1 MTTERREKTTPTEYL
16 AALRREI
23 DAALDAFS
31 RFDDDSPKRL
41 TDAAR
46 YSLLAPGKR
55 LRPALALIAA
65 ELCGGSREA
74 AIPAAVAV
82 EAIHSYSLIHD
93 DLPAMDNDDLR
104 RGRPTCWRRFDEATA
119 ILAGDALQAFA
130 FEALAKSPVEP
141 SRVVRCVAE
150 LARAAGPSG
159 MVGGQADDVLWSAVS
174 AASPGVS
181 DLVASVLK
189 TAFADVG
196 DEIDGAKN
204 DGNGGN
210 SGNGGSNGN
219 NESARNDENNGSDED
234 NGKATLDD
242 SVRDATAAF
251 LRKIHRRK
259 TGAMIR
265 VSLRLGALVA
275 GASEA
280 TLNRLDLFGR
290 YWGQAFQISDDLL
303 DAVGDEAALGK
314 RVQKDAEAGKLTYI
328 SLFGVDETRRLLNE
342 CVKKAKLALK
352 PEFVAEFDG
361 GIGAASVGEDSGAN
375 NWIAANSPNNGN
387 NGNNGSNG
395 NGPTFAVDSAA
406 WRALNYLADYVA
418 GRDR

>member
-1 MTTERREKTTPTEYL
+1 MTTERPEKSTPTEYL
-16 AALRREI
+16 AELRREI

-65 ELCGGSREA
+65 ELCGGSRET

-150 LARAAGPSG
+150 LARAAGASG

-189 TAFADVG
+189 TAFSDVG
-196 DEIDGAKN
+196 DEIDGAK
-204 DGNGGN
+204 
-210 SGNGGSNGN
+210 SGEKNVEKNVEDDDNNGN
-219 NESARNDENNGSDED
+219 NDNNG
-234 NGKATLDD
+234 GTALDD

-275 GASEA
+275 GASDA

-328 SLFGVDETRRLLNE
+328 SLFGVDETRRLLAE
-342 CVKKAKLALK
+342 CVEKAKLALK
-352 PEFVAEFDG
+352 PEFVAELDGEIG
-361 GIGAASVGEDSGAN
+361 GIGRGTDARGAT
-375 NWIAANSPNNGN
+375 
-387 NGNNGSNG
+387 
-395 NGPTFAVDSAA
+395 GPAFAVDSAA
-406 WRALNYLADYVA
+406 WDALNYLADYVA

>member
-1 MTTERREKTTPTEYL
+1 MTTERPEKSTPTEYL
-16 AALRREI
+16 ATLRREI

-74 AIPAAVAV
+74 AIPAAIAV

-189 TAFADVG
+189 TAFSDVG
-196 DEIDGAKN
+196 DEIDGAKSGEKN
-204 DGNGGN
+204 VEKNVEDNGGN
-210 SGNGGSNGN
+210 GCNGN
-219 NESARNDENNGSDED
+219 NDNNGET
-234 NGKATLDD
+234 ALDD

-265 VSLRLGALVA
+265 VSLRLGALIA
-275 GASEA
+275 GASDA

-303 DAVGDEAALGK
+303 DAIGDEAALGK
-314 RVQKDAEAGKLTYI
+314 RVQKDVEAGKLTYV
-328 SLFGVDETRRLLNE
+328 SLFGVDETRRLLDE
-342 CVKKAKLALK
+342 CVEKAKLALK
-352 PEFVAEFDG
+352 PEFVAELDG
-361 GIGAASVGEDSGAN
+361 GIGDGTDASGAT
-375 NWIAANSPNNGN
+375 
-387 NGNNGSNG
+387 
-395 NGPTFAVDSAA
+395 GPTFAVGSTA
-406 WRALNYLADYVA
+406 WSALNYLADYVA

>member
-1 MTTERREKTTPTEYL
+1 MTTERPEKSTPTEYL
-16 AALRREI
+16 AELRREI

-55 LRPALALIAA
+55 LRPALTLLAA

-74 AIPAAVAV
+74 ALPAAVAV

-93 DLPAMDNDDLR
+93 DLPAMDDDDLR

-130 FEALAKSPVEP
+130 FEALAKSPTEP

-150 LARAAGPSG
+150 LARAAGASG

-196 DEIDGAKN
+196 DEIDGAN
-204 DGNGGN
+204 DDDN
-210 SGNGGSNGN
+210 NGN
-219 NESARNDENNGSDED
+219 NDND
-234 NGKATLDD
+234 GKAALDD

-265 VSLRLGALVA
+265 VSLRLGAILA
-275 GASEA
+275 GASDA

-303 DAVGDEAALGK
+303 DAVGDEAKLGK
-314 RVQKDAEAGKLTYI
+314 RVQKDAEAGKLTYV
-328 SLFGVDETRRLLNE
+328 SLFGVDGTRRLLDE
-342 CVKKAKLALK
+342 CVEKTKLALK

-361 GIGAASVGEDSGAN
+361 GNGIDAADGATE
-375 NWIAANSPNNGN
+375 PR
-387 NGNNGSNG
+387 
-395 NGPTFAVDSAA
+395 FAVDSAA
-406 WRALNYLADYVA
+406 WDALNYLADYVA

>member
-1 MTTERREKTTPTEYL
+1 MTTERREKSTATEYL
-16 AALRREI
+16 ATLRREI

-74 AIPAAVAV
+74 ALPAAVAV

-189 TAFADVG
+189 TAFSDVG
-196 DEIDGAKN
+196 DKIDGEKN
-204 DGNGGN
+204 VENG
-210 SGNGGSNGN
+210 
-219 NESARNDENNGSDED
+219 ENNDN

-303 DAVGDEAALGK
+303 DAVGDEAKLGK
-314 RVQKDAEAGKLTYI
+314 RVQKDAEAGKLTYVA
-328 SLFGVDETRRLLNE
+328 LFGVDGTRRLLDE
-342 CVKKAKLALK
+342 SVEKAKLALK
-352 PEFVAEFDG
+352 PEFVAELDG
-361 GIGAASVGEDSGAN
+361 GIGGTDAT
-375 NWIAANSPNNGN
+375 
-387 NGNNGSNG
+387 
-395 NGPTFAVDSAA
+395 GPTFAVDSAA
-406 WRALNYLADYVA
+406 WNALNYLADYVA
-418 GRDR
+418 ERDR

>member
-1 MTTERREKTTPTEYL
+1 MTTERPEKSTPTEYL
-16 AALRREI
+16 AELRREI

-189 TAFADVG
+189 TAFSDVG
-196 DEIDGAKN
+196 DEIDGAK
-204 DGNGGN
+204 
-210 SGNGGSNGN
+210 SGEKNVEKNVEDDDNNGN
-219 NESARNDENNGSDED
+219 NDNNG
-234 NGKATLDD
+234 GTALDD

-328 SLFGVDETRRLLNE
+328 SLFGVDETRRLLAE
-342 CVKKAKLALK
+342 CVEKAKLALK
-352 PEFVAEFDG
+352 PEFVAELDGEIG
-361 GIGAASVGEDSGAN
+361 GIGRGTDARGAT
-375 NWIAANSPNNGN
+375 
-387 NGNNGSNG
+387 
-395 NGPTFAVDSAA
+395 GPAFAVDSAA
-406 WRALNYLADYVA
+406 WDALNYLADYVA

>member
-1 MTTERREKTTPTEYL
+1 MTIERRKKSTPTEYL
-16 AALRREI
+16 ATLRREI

-55 LRPALALIAA
+55 LRPTLALIAA

-189 TAFADVG
+189 TAFSDVG
-196 DEIDGAKN
+196 DEIDGAK
-204 DGNGGN
+204 GGEN
-210 SGNGGSNGN
+210 SEKNVEN
-219 NESARNDENNGSDED
+219 NENSDNND
-234 NGKATLDD
+234 KTTLDD

-265 VSLRLGALVA
+265 VPLRLGALVA
-275 GASEA
+275 GASDA

-303 DAVGDEAALGK
+303 DAVGDEAKLGK
-314 RVQKDAEAGKLTYI
+314 RVQKDAEAGKLTYV
-328 SLFGVDETRRLLNE
+328 SLFGVDETRRLLDE
-342 CVKKAKLALK
+342 CVEKAKLALK
-352 PEFVAEFDG
+352 PEFVAELDG
-361 GIGAASVGEDSGAN
+361 GIDGETGETGETGASGAT
-375 NWIAANSPNNGN
+375 
-387 NGNNGSNG
+387 
-395 NGPTFAVDSAA
+395 GPTFAVDSAA
-406 WRALNYLADYVA
+406 WDALRYLADYVA

>member
-1 MTTERREKTTPTEYL
+1 MTTEQREKSTPPEYL
-16 AALRREI
+16 ATLRREI

-55 LRPALALIAA
+55 LRPTLALLAA

-74 AIPAAVAV
+74 ALPVAVAV
-82 EAIHSYSLIHD
+82 EAIHAYSLVHD
-93 DLPAMDNDDLR
+93 DLPAMDDDDLR

-150 LARAAGPSG
+150 LARAAGASG

-174 AASPGVS
+174 AAAPGVS
-181 DLVASVLK
+181 DLIASVLK
-189 TAFADVG
+189 TAFSGAG
-196 DEIDGAKN
+196 DEIDGAKGGER
-204 DGNGGN
+204 DGN
-210 SGNGGSNGN
+210 NGN
-219 NESARNDENNGSDED
+219 NDGAP
-234 NGKATLDD
+234 LDD
-242 SVRDATAAF
+242 SVRDASAAF

-275 GASEA
+275 GASDA

-314 RVQKDAEAGKLTYI
+314 RVQKDVEAGKLTYV
-328 SLFGVDETRRLLNE
+328 SLFGVDETRRLLDE
-342 CVKKAKLALK
+342 CVEKTKLTLK

-361 GIGAASVGEDSGAN
+361 GTAAS
-375 NWIAANSPNNGN
+375 
-387 NGNNGSNG
+387 
-395 NGPTFAVDSAA
+395 GPTFAVESAA
-406 WRALNYLADYVA
+406 WGALNYLADYVA
-418 GRDR
+418 ERDR

>member
-1 MTTERREKTTPTEYL
+1 MTTERPEKSTPTEYL
-16 AALRREI
+16 AELRREI

-55 LRPALALIAA
+55 LRPTLALLAA

-93 DLPAMDNDDLR
+93 DLPAMDDDDLR

-196 DEIDGAKN
+196 DEIDGEKREGKN
-204 DGNGGN
+204 VEIDENADYNDCNGGT
-210 SGNGGSNGN
+210 
-219 NESARNDENNGSDED
+219 A
-234 NGKATLDD
+234 LDD

-265 VSLRLGALVA
+265 VPLRLGALVA
-275 GASEA
+275 GASDA

-303 DAVGDEAALGK
+303 DAVGDEAKLGK
-314 RVQKDAEAGKLTYI
+314 RVQKDAEAGKLTYV
-328 SLFGVDETRRLLNE
+328 SLFGVDETRRLLDE
-342 CVKKAKLALK
+342 CVEKAKLALK
-352 PEFVAEFDG
+352 PAFVAELDG
-361 GIGAASVGEDSGAN
+361 GIDGASDAS
-375 NWIAANSPNNGN
+375 
-387 NGNNGSNG
+387 
-395 NGPTFAVDSAA
+395 GPTFAVDSAA
-406 WRALNYLADYVA
+406 WSALNYLADYVA

>member
-1 MTTERREKTTPTEYL
+1 MTIERRNKSTPTEYL
-16 AALRREI
+16 ATLRREI

-55 LRPALALIAA
+55 LRPTLALIAA

-174 AASPGVS
+174 SASPGVS

-189 TAFADVG
+189 TAFSDVG
-196 DEIDGAKN
+196 DEIDGAK
-204 DGNGGN
+204 GGEN
-210 SGNGGSNGN
+210 SEKNVEN
-219 NESARNDENNGSDED
+219 NENSDNND
-234 NGKATLDD
+234 KTTLDD

-265 VSLRLGALVA
+265 VPLRLGALVA
-275 GASEA
+275 GASDA

-303 DAVGDEAALGK
+303 DAVGDEAKLGK
-314 RVQKDAEAGKLTYI
+314 RVQKDAEAGKLTYV
-328 SLFGVDETRRLLNE
+328 SLFGVDETRRLLDE
-342 CVKKAKLALK
+342 CVEKAKLALK
-352 PEFVAEFDG
+352 PEFVAELDG
-361 GIGAASVGEDSGAN
+361 GIDGETGETGETGASGAT
-375 NWIAANSPNNGN
+375 
-387 NGNNGSNG
+387 
-395 NGPTFAVDSAA
+395 GPTFAVDSAA
-406 WRALNYLADYVA
+406 WDALRYLADYVA

>member
-1 MTTERREKTTPTEYL
+1 MTTERPEKSTPTEYL
-16 AALRREI
+16 AELRREI

-55 LRPALALIAA
+55 LRPTLALLAA
-65 ELCGGSREA
+65 ELCGGSRKA

-93 DLPAMDNDDLR
+93 DLPAMDDDDLR

-196 DEIDGAKN
+196 DEIDGEKREGKN
-204 DGNGGN
+204 VEIDENADYNDCNGGT
-210 SGNGGSNGN
+210 
-219 NESARNDENNGSDED
+219 A
-234 NGKATLDD
+234 LDD

-265 VSLRLGALVA
+265 VPLRLGALVA
-275 GASEA
+275 GASDA

-303 DAVGDEAALGK
+303 DAIGDEAKLGK
-314 RVQKDAEAGKLTYI
+314 RVQKDVEAGKLTYV
-328 SLFGVDETRRLLNE
+328 SQFGVDETRRLLGE
-342 CVKKAKLALK
+342 CVEKAKLALK
-352 PEFVAEFDG
+352 PAFVAELDG
-361 GIGAASVGEDSGAN
+361 GIGGGTDGASDASDAT
-375 NWIAANSPNNGN
+375 
-387 NGNNGSNG
+387 
-395 NGPTFAVDSAA
+395 GPTFAVDSAA
-406 WRALNYLADYVA
+406 WNALNYLADYVA

>member
-1 MTTERREKTTPTEYL
+1 MTTDEFSLEKTTTATEFLAVSYL
-16 AALRREI
+16 EGVRREFELT
-23 DAALDAFS
+23 LDAFS

-55 LRPALALIAA
+55 LRPTLVLLAA
-65 ELCGGSREA
+65 ELCGGKRSQA
-74 AIPAAVAV
+74 KNAAVAV
-82 EAIHSYSLIHD
+82 EAIHAYSLIHD

-130 FEALAKSPVEP
+130 FEVLATSEIKP
-141 SRVVRCVAE
+141 SLVARCVAE

-159 MVGGQADDVLWSAVS
+159 MVGGQADDVLWSAV
-174 AASPGVS
+174 AASSPGVS

-189 TAFADVG
+189 TAFSDVG
-196 DEIDGAKN
+196 DEIDGAKRGEK
-204 DGNGGN
+204 DAE
-210 SGNGGSNGN
+210 N
-219 NESARNDENNGSDED
+219 NENAENNG
-234 NGKATLDD
+234 GTTLDD

-259 TGAMIR
+259 TGALI
-265 VSLRLGALVA
+265 VASLRLGALTA

-280 TLNRLDLFGR
+280 TLKRLALFGY

-303 DAVGDEAALGK
+303 DAIGDEAKMGK
-314 RVQKDAEAGKLTYI
+314 RVQKDAEAGKLTYV
-328 SLFGVDETRRLLNE
+328 SLFGVDETRRLLDE
-342 CVKKAKLALK
+342 CVSKAKMALK
-352 PEFVAEFDG
+352 PEYIPEFDG
-361 GIGAASVGEDSGAN
+361 ENGDSQDAL
-375 NWIAANSPNNGN
+375 PK
-387 NGNNGSNG
+387 
-395 NGPTFAVDSAA
+395 FYVDSAA
-406 WRALNYLADYVA
+406 WSALNYLADYVA

>member
-1 MTTERREKTTPTEYL
+1 MTTKQREKSTSAEYL
-16 AALRREI
+16 AALRQEI

-55 LRPALALIAA
+55 LRPILALLAA
-65 ELCGGSREA
+65 ELCGESRQA
-74 AIPAAVAV
+74 SIPAAVAV
-82 EAIHSYSLIHD
+82 EAIHAYSLIHD
-93 DLPAMDNDDLR
+93 DLPAMDDDDLR

-150 LARAAGPSG
+150 LARAAGASG
-159 MVGGQADDVLWSAVS
+159 MVGGQADDVLWSAVAS
-174 AASPGVS
+174 ASPGVD
-181 DLVASVLK
+181 DLMASVLK
-189 TAFADVG
+189 TAFSDVG
-196 DEIDGAKN
+196 RKN
-204 DGNGGN
+204 D
-210 SGNGGSNGN
+210 
-219 NESARNDENNGSDED
+219 ESCEHERQTA
-234 NGKATLDD
+234 LDA

-280 TLNRLDLFGR
+280 TVNRLDLFGR

-314 RVQKDAEAGKLTYI
+314 RVQKDVEAGKLTYV
-328 SLFGVDETRRLLNE
+328 SLFGVDETRRLLDE
-342 CVKKAKLALK
+342 CVEKAKLTLK
-352 PEFVAEFDG
+352 PEYVAEFDG
-361 GIGAASVGEDSGAN
+361 GDASAPKFDL
-375 NWIAANSPNNGN
+375 
-387 NGNNGSNG
+387 
-395 NGPTFAVDSAA
+395 DSAA
-406 WRALNYLADYVA
+406 WGALNYLADYVA

>member
-1 MTTERREKTTPTEYL
+1 MTTERPEKSTPTEYL
-16 AALRREI
+16 ATLRREI

-55 LRPALALIAA
+55 LRPTLALLAA
-65 ELCGGSREA
+65 ELCGGSRET

-93 DLPAMDNDDLR
+93 DLPSMDNDDLR

-189 TAFADVG
+189 TAFSDVG
-196 DEIDGAKN
+196 DEIDGAKSDEN
-204 DGNGGN
+204 NG
-210 SGNGGSNGN
+210 
-219 NESARNDENNGSDED
+219 NNGSDED
-234 NGKATLDD
+234 NDKTAFDD

-265 VSLRLGALVA
+265 VPLRLGALVA
-275 GASEA
+275 GASDA

-303 DAVGDEAALGK
+303 DAIGDEAKLGK
-314 RVQKDAEAGKLTYI
+314 RVQKDAEAGKLTYVF
-328 SLFGVDETRRLLNE
+328 LFGVDGTRRLLDE
-342 CVKKAKLALK
+342 CVEKAKLALK
-352 PEFVAEFDG
+352 PEFVAELDG
-361 GIGAASVGEDSGAN
+361 GIGDGTGAT
-375 NWIAANSPNNGN
+375 
-387 NGNNGSNG
+387 
-395 NGPTFAVDSAA
+395 GPTFAVDSAA
-406 WRALNYLADYVA
+406 WSALNYLADYVA

>member
-1 MTTERREKTTPTEYL
+1 MTTERREKSTATEYL
-16 AALRREI
+16 ATLRREI

-31 RFDDDSPKRL
+31 HFDDDSPKRL

-55 LRPALALIAA
+55 LRPALTLIAA

-93 DLPAMDNDDLR
+93 DLPAMDDDDLR

-150 LARAAGPSG
+150 LARAAGASG

-196 DEIDGAKN
+196 DALDGAKSGGN
-204 DGNGGN
+204 DGNNGNDGN
-210 SGNGGSNGN
+210 S
-219 NESARNDENNGSDED
+219 ESVEKTA
-234 NGKATLDD
+234 LDD

-275 GASEA
+275 GASDA

-328 SLFGVDETRRLLNE
+328 SLFGVDGTRRLLAE
-342 CVKKAKLALK
+342 CVEKAKLALK
-352 PEFVAEFDG
+352 PEFIAEFDG
-361 GIGAASVGEDSGAN
+361 RIGGGTDADGAFE
-375 NWIAANSPNNGN
+375 AT
-387 NGNNGSNG
+387 
-395 NGPTFAVDSAA
+395 GPTFAVDSAA
-406 WRALNYLADYVA
+406 WDALNYLADYVA

>member
-1 MTTERREKTTPTEYL
+1 MTTERPEKSTPTEYL
-16 AALRREI
+16 ATLRREI

-189 TAFADVG
+189 TAFSDVG
-196 DEIDGAKN
+196 DKIDGEKN
-204 DGNGGN
+204 VEN
-210 SGNGGSNGN
+210 S
-219 NESARNDENNGSDED
+219 ENNDN

-265 VSLRLGALVA
+265 VSLRLGALLA
-275 GASEA
+275 GASDA

-303 DAVGDEAALGK
+303 DAIGDEAALGK
-314 RVQKDAEAGKLTYI
+314 RVQKDVEAGKLTYV
-328 SLFGVDETRRLLNE
+328 SLFGVDETRRLLDE
-342 CVKKAKLALK
+342 CVEKAKLALK
-352 PEFVAEFDG
+352 PEFVAELDG
-361 GIGAASVGEDSGAN
+361 GIGDGTDASGAT
-375 NWIAANSPNNGN
+375 
-387 NGNNGSNG
+387 
-395 NGPTFAVDSAA
+395 GPTFAVGSTA
-406 WRALNYLADYVA
+406 WSALNYLADYVA

>member
-1 MTTERREKTTPTEYL
+1 MTTERPEKSTPTEYL
-16 AALRREI
+16 ATLRREI

-189 TAFADVG
+189 TAFSDVG
-196 DEIDGAKN
+196 DEIDGAKSGEKN
-204 DGNGGN
+204 VEKNVEDNGGN
-210 SGNGGSNGN
+210 GCNGN
-219 NESARNDENNGSDED
+219 NDNNGET
-234 NGKATLDD
+234 ALDD

-265 VSLRLGALVA
+265 VPLRLGALVA
-275 GASEA
+275 GASDA

-303 DAVGDEAALGK
+303 DAIGDEAALGK
-314 RVQKDAEAGKLTYI
+314 RVQKDVEAGKLTYV
-328 SLFGVDETRRLLNE
+328 SLFGVDETRRLLDE
-342 CVKKAKLALK
+342 CVEKAKLALK
-352 PEFVAEFDG
+352 PEFVAELDG
-361 GIGAASVGEDSGAN
+361 GIGDGTDASGAT
-375 NWIAANSPNNGN
+375 
-387 NGNNGSNG
+387 
-395 NGPTFAVDSAA
+395 GPTFAVGSTA
-406 WRALNYLADYVA
+406 WSALNYLADYVA

>member
-1 MTTERREKTTPTEYL
+1 MTTERREKSTATEYL
-16 AALRREI
+16 ATLRREI

-65 ELCGGSREA
+65 ELCGGGREA

-189 TAFADVG
+189 TAFSDAG
-196 DEIDGAKN
+196 DALDGAKRGEKN
-204 DGNGGN
+204 AEKNVEDDDN
-210 SGNGGSNGN
+210 NGN
-219 NESARNDENNGSDED
+219 NDNNG
-234 NGKATLDD
+234 GTALDD

-265 VSLRLGALVA
+265 VSLRLGALIA

-328 SLFGVDETRRLLNE
+328 ALFGVDGTRRLLAE
-342 CVKKAKLALK
+342 CVEKAKLALK

-361 GIGAASVGEDSGAN
+361 GTDASGAT
-375 NWIAANSPNNGN
+375 
-387 NGNNGSNG
+387 
-395 NGPTFAVDSAA
+395 GPTFAVDSAA
-406 WRALNYLADYVA
+406 WNALNYLADYVA

>member
-65 ELCGGSREA
+65 ELCGGGREA

-159 MVGGQADDVLWSAVS
+159 MVGGQADDVLWSAIS
-174 AASPGVS
+174 SASPGVS

-189 TAFADVG
+189 TAFSDAG
-196 DEIDGAKN
+196 DALDGAK
-204 DGNGGN
+204 GG
-210 SGNGGSNGN
+210 G
-219 NESARNDENNGSDED
+219 ED
-234 NGKATLDD
+234 NGNAEKTALDD

-265 VSLRLGALVA
+265 VSLRLGALIA

-328 SLFGVDETRRLLNE
+328 ALFGVDGTRRLLAE
-342 CVKKAKLALK
+342 CVEKAKLSLK
-352 PEFVAEFDG
+352 PEFVAELDG
-361 GIGAASVGEDSGAN
+361 GIGGTGAT
-375 NWIAANSPNNGN
+375 
-387 NGNNGSNG
+387 
-395 NGPTFAVDSAA
+395 GPTFAVDSAA
-406 WRALNYLADYVA
+406 WNALNYLADYVA
-418 GRDR
+418 ERDR

>member
-1 MTTERREKTTPTEYL
+1 MTTERPEKSTPTEYL
-16 AALRREI
+16 AELRREI

-65 ELCGGSREA
+65 ELCGGSRET

-189 TAFADVG
+189 TAFSDVG
-196 DEIDGAKN
+196 DEIDGAK
-204 DGNGGN
+204 
-210 SGNGGSNGN
+210 SGEKNVEKNVEDDDNNGN
-219 NESARNDENNGSDED
+219 NDNNG
-234 NGKATLDD
+234 GTALDD

-328 SLFGVDETRRLLNE
+328 SLFGVDETRRLLAE
-342 CVKKAKLALK
+342 CVEKAKLALK
-352 PEFVAEFDG
+352 PEFVAELDGEIG
-361 GIGAASVGEDSGAN
+361 GIGRGTDARGAT
-375 NWIAANSPNNGN
+375 
-387 NGNNGSNG
+387 
-395 NGPTFAVDSAA
+395 GPAFAVDSAA
-406 WRALNYLADYVA
+406 WDALNYLADYVA

>member
-1 MTTERREKTTPTEYL
+1 MTTEQREKSTPTEYL
-16 AALRREI
+16 ATLQREI

-55 LRPALALIAA
+55 LRPTLALLAA
-65 ELCGGSREA
+65 ELCGGSRKA

-93 DLPAMDNDDLR
+93 DLPAMDDDDLR

-130 FEALAKSPVEP
+130 FEALAKSPVDP

-189 TAFADVG
+189 TAFSGAG
-196 DEIDGAKN
+196 DEIDGAK
-204 DGNGGN
+204 
-210 SGNGGSNGN
+210 SG
-219 NESARNDENNGSDED
+219 ENDENNGET
-234 NGKATLDD
+234 ALDD

-275 GASEA
+275 GAADA

-303 DAVGDEAALGK
+303 DAIGDEAALGK
-314 RVQKDAEAGKLTYI
+314 RVQKDVEAGKLTYV
-328 SLFGVDETRRLLNE
+328 SLFGVDGTRRLLGE
-342 CVKKAKLALK
+342 CAEKAKIALK

-361 GIGAASVGEDSGAN
+361 VDAT
-375 NWIAANSPNNGN
+375 
-387 NGNNGSNG
+387 
-395 NGPTFAVDSAA
+395 GPTFAVDSAA
-406 WRALNYLADYVA
+406 WGALNYLADYVA